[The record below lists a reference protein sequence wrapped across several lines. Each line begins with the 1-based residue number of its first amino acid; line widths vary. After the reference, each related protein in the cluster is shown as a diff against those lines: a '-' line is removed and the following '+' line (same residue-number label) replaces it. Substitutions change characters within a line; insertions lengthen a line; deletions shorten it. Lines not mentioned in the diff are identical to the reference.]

1 MFRNVNV
8 SNLESVSQ
16 RNLRTDRA
24 GVCFFRA
31 SEGTKFEN
39 FLLVQARKKTK
50 QTIEQNK
57 ISNEYKHNSP
67 KCRWAIDK

>member
-31 SEGTKFEN
+31 SGGTKFEN

-57 ISNEYKHNSP
+57 ISNEYKHNSS